1 MLRYPRVVA
10 PFTDRNWF
18 LVAVLFYGISTLYS
32 VFLFRKGFRRDD
44 RINYGLLGAAFAFH
58 TIAMLQR
65 GFSLSRCPIHNL
77 YEATIFS
84 MWTMAAAYLVLGAW
98 PRLRF
103 LGAFAAPILFAI
115 GIFALMPALDTPS
128 PRFEPRR
135 VWLSLHV
142 ALFALA
148 YGAFGLSSV
157 AALMYLTQERNLKL
171 HKLQALLAHVPP
183 IQRLEHVAGRL
194 LITGFLLLT
203 LALGV
208 SFIGIAGGALHSW
221 ASDPKIMWSVFVWV
235 IYAAMILLR
244 WRFAQ
249 GGRRFAWGAV
259 AGFAFVLLTFPLFNL
274 LSPIHN
280 P

>member
-1 MLRYPRVVA
+1 VVA
-10 PFTDRNWF
+10 FTDRHWF
-18 LVAVLFYGISTLYS
+18 LAAVILYGVSALYS
-32 VFLFRKGFRRDD
+32 TFLFRKGFSRDD
-44 RINYGLLGAAFAFH
+44 RINYGLLGAAFVFH
-58 TIAMLQR
+58 TVAMLQR

-115 GIFALMPALDTPS
+115 GVFALMPGLDTPG
-128 PRFEPRR
+128 PRFEASR

-157 AALMYLTQERNLKL
+157 AALMYLTQERDLKL
-171 HKLQALLAHVPP
+171 HKLRAMLAHVPS
-183 IQRLEHVAGRL
+183 IQRLEYVAGRL
-194 LITGFLLLT
+194 LLAGFALLT
-203 LALGV
+203 LGLGV
-208 SFIGIAGGALHSW
+208 SFVGVPRGTFASW

-235 IYAAMILLR
+235 LYGGLILLR

-259 AGFAFVLLTFPLFNL
+259 AGFVFVLLTFPLFNL

>member
-1 MLRYPRVVA
+1 VA
-10 PFTDRNWF
+10 LFTDRDWF
-18 LVAVLFYGISTLYS
+18 LVAVVFYGVSALYS
-32 VFLFRKGFRRDD
+32 MFLFRKGFSRDD
-44 RINYGLLGAAFAFH
+44 RINYALLGMAFAFH
-58 TIAMLQR
+58 TVAMFQR
-65 GFSLSRCPIHNL
+65 GFAYSRCPIAHNL
-77 YEATIFS
+77 FEATSFS
-84 MWTMAAAYLVLGAW
+84 MWTIAAACLVVGVW

-103 LGAFAAPILFAI
+103 LGAFAAPILLAI
-115 GIFALMPALDTPS
+115 GVFALMPGLDTHS
-128 PRFEPRR
+128 PRFEAGR
-135 VWLSLHV
+135 VWLSVHV

-157 AALMYLTQERNLKL
+157 AALMYLTQERDLKL
-171 HKLQALLAHVPP
+171 HKLRAMLAHVPP
-183 IQRLEHVAGRL
+183 IQRLEYVAGRL
-194 LITGFLLLT
+194 LIAGFVLLT

-208 SFIGIAGGALHSW
+208 SFVGVARGALANW

-235 IYAAMILLR
+235 LYGMLILLR

-259 AGFAFVLLTFPLFNL
+259 ASFIFVLLTFPLFNL

>member
-1 MLRYPRVVA
+1 VV

-18 LVAVLFYGISTLYS
+18 FIAVLLYGVSTLYS
-32 VFLFRKGFRRDD
+32 VFLFRKGFSRDD
-44 RINYGLLGAAFAFH
+44 RINYGLLAVAFAFH
-58 TIAMLQR
+58 TIGMLQR
-65 GFSLSRCPIHNL
+65 GFILERCPINNNL
-77 YEATIFS
+77 YETTIFS
-84 MWTMAAAYLVLGAW
+84 MWAMAAAYLVLGAFR
-98 PRLRF
+98 RLRF

-115 GIFALMPALDTPS
+115 GVFALMPALDTPG
-128 PRFEPRR
+128 PRFEASR

-171 HKLQALLAHVPP
+171 HKLRALLAHVPP
-183 IQRLEHVAGRL
+183 IQRLEYVASRL
-194 LITGFLLLT
+194 LLAGFLLLT

-208 SFIGIAGGALHSW
+208 SFVGVAGGALRSW
-221 ASDPKIMWSVFVWV
+221 ASDPKIMWSVFVWML
-235 IYAAMILLR
+235 YAVMILLR